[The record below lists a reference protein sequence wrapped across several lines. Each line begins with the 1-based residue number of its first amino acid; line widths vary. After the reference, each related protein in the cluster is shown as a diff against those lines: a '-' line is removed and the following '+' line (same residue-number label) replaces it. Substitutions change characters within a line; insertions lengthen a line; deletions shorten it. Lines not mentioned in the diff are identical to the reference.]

1 MQYSK
6 IDEYSSGSQ
15 RIWSGKENR
24 RKWRDVQKTETLN
37 LRTNDNAQYYIY
49 VALNK
54 RKVTTAYNLEALT
67 KITPEMNDDV
77 AVSAT

>member
-1 MQYSK
+1 MTMRNTS
-6 IDEYSSGSQ
+6 
-15 RIWSGKENR
+15 
-24 RKWRDVQKTETLN
+24 
-37 LRTNDNAQYYIY
+37 YIY
-49 VALNK
+49 VALNE